1 MIANICDLGL
11 TSLWLYLT
19 SSVKNIGN
27 LTSLLRWPTAP
38 TGYIA
43 TPCAANF
50 TSILYIFDNGNLIKC
65 VCIHLPFR
73 MEMPVVEVRKHGLWL
88 LAKNVSLYCFLLL
101 VSCLIVNERYVIN
114 FCSHF
119 CSYLSGE
126 TIYSQNTC

>member
-1 MIANICDLGL
+1 
-11 TSLWLYLT
+11 
-19 SSVKNIGN
+19 
-27 LTSLLRWPTAP
+27 
-38 TGYIA
+38 
-43 TPCAANF
+43 
-50 TSILYIFDNGNLIKC
+50 
-65 VCIHLPFR
+65 
-73 MEMPVVEVRKHGLWL
+73 VEVRKHGLWL